1 MPCLHRFSFRPRA
14 PAASVAGRVF
24 AVAALGVALSVA
36 MPGARAQQALPAAPL
51 CCAQPAGVVRLV
63 AGASAALAPDRAVAT
78 FAAVRQ
84 GPDVAA
90 LNTQVASLLD
100 AAVKTA
106 RAVPGVEVQTGG
118 FQTSPHDKVAAGQ
131 VRQDGWTVR
140 AQLTVKSADFA
151 ALGRLAA
158 QLAQTLQVQGT
169 GTEMSIA
176 LQAREQARL
185 TQMAIANFRIE
196 AQAAARDFGY
206 AGYTLREVDV
216 SPLQGASPA
225 PRPMFRA
232 MAAPGM
238 EAPGIPIEAGLQTL
252 SVTVSGA
259 VQLQR

>member
-1 MPCLHRFSFRPRA
+1 MPRLHRFSFSPRA
-14 PAASVAGRVF
+14 AAMARRVF
-24 AVAALGVALSVA
+24 AAAVLGVAA

-63 AGASAALAPDRAVAT
+63 AGASAEVAPDRAVAT

-90 LNTQVASLLD
+90 LNTQVAGLLD
-100 AAVKTA
+100 AAVKAA
-106 RAVPGVEVQTGG
+106 RAVPGVEMQTGG
-118 FQTSPHDKVAAGQ
+118 FQTSPHDKVVAGQ
-131 VRQDGWTVR
+131 VQQDGWTVR

-169 GTEMSIA
+169 GTEMSAA

-185 TQMAIANFRIE
+185 AQMAIANFRTQ

-216 SPLQGASPA
+216 SALQGASPA

-232 MAAPGM
+232 MAAASM
-238 EAPGIPIEAGLQTL
+238 EAPAIPIEAGLQTL
-252 SVTVSGA
+252 SVTVAGT